1 VVVSVGGALSEITA
15 WAEPAVA
22 GWRYLA
28 SSAYRARKHDD
39 WRLEHYGYV
48 ILDILGGII
57 GISVSVFVVG
67 ILGVVAFQWLRH

>member
-1 VVVSVGGALSEITA
+1 VLVSVAGALSDFTA

-22 GWRYLA
+22 GWRYLY
-28 SSAYRARKHDD
+28 SSAYRARKHND

-57 GISVSVFVVG
+57 GISVSIFVVG
-67 ILGVVAFQWLRH
+67 ILGIVAFQWLAH